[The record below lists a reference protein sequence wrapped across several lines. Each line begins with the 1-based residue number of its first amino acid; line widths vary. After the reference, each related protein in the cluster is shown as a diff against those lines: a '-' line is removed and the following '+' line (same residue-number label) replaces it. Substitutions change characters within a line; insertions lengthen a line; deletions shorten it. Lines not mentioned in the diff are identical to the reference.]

1 MTDGQTRTEGAH
13 EPRSAP
19 ERPRM
24 VREYVNVAVPRI
36 GEFEAL
42 GYAVVAHVA
51 KGEDW
56 EAVLMVREVAA

>member
-1 MTDGQTRTEGAH
+1 MTAVQNRTEGP
-13 EPRSAP
+13 PRV
-19 ERPRM
+19 

-36 GEFEAL
+36 AEFEAQ

-56 EAVLMVREVAA
+56 EAVLMVRDVTR